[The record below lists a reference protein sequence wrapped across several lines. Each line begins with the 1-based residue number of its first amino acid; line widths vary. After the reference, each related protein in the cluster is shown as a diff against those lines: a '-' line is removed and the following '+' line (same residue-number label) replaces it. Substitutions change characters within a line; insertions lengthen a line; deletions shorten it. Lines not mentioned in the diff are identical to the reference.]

1 MTTIDM
7 GVPPR
12 AGRQARKKYKESG
25 FGIGSRMA
33 FGIIVGVIL
42 VGGVVGWAGMA
53 KLSGAVIG
61 QGTVKVDQH
70 VKQVQHRDGGTIT
83 EIAVRVGDH
92 VEAGQVLLR
101 LDDVQ
106 IRAELSIVSGQL
118 MELTA
123 RQSRLQAERDG
134 LTTISFPDVFHL
146 DERGAALVAGETKLF
161 AGNMLNRVR
170 QKDQMTLQIGQLRQ
184 EVAALASQ
192 KDALDEEVA
201 MVAEEQSKIQQLVD
215 KGLTEGSKAYSINR
229 ERTRMIGELGAVNAN
244 IARAEG
250 KISEIALQILAVE
263 DAARTEA
270 QRELRALEANLAELD
285 ERRLAIEDRLT
296 HTEIRSPIT
305 GVVNELNVT
314 TVGGVITPA
323 ESLITVVPD
332 DADLK
337 VEFRMRTT
345 DVDQISVG
353 QPAKLRLSA
362 FNQRT
367 TPEINGTVVHVS
379 AASQRDATTGET
391 FYLGDVELTGDLS
404 SLGNLQL
411 VPGMPVEVFVQT
423 AEMTAIS
430 YLAKPFT
437 DQMARA
443 FKEE

>member
-1 MTTIDM
+1 MTAIDM

-12 AGRQARKKYKESG
+12 AGRRARKADKESG
-25 FGIGSRMA
+25 FGIGSRIV
-33 FGIIVGVIL
+33 FGIFVGVIL

-106 IRAELSIVSGQL
+106 IGAELSIVSGQL

-123 RQSRLQAERDG
+123 RQSRLQAERDA
-134 LTTISFPDVFHL
+134 LTTISFPDVLHL
-146 DERGAALVAGETKLF
+146 DERGAALMAGETKLF
-161 AGNMLNRVR
+161 AGNMLNRAR
-170 QKDQMTLQIGQLRQ
+170 QKDQMTLQIEQLRQ
-184 EVAALASQ
+184 EVAALSSQ

-201 MVAEEQSKIQQLVD
+201 MVAEEQSKIQELVD
-215 KGLTEGSKAYSINR
+215 KGLIEGSKAYAINR
-229 ERTRMIGELGAVNAN
+229 ERTRMIGELGAVKAN

-250 KISEIALQILAVE
+250 KISEIELQMLAVE
-263 DAARTEA
+263 DAARNEA

-367 TPEINGTVVHVS
+367 TPEIDGTVMHVS
-379 AASQRDATTGET
+379 AASQRDAATGET
-391 FYLGDVELTGDLS
+391 FYLGEVEITGDLS
-404 SLGNLQL
+404 PLGNLEL

-443 FKEE
+443 FREE